1 MGQWK
6 GNGMNKAIT
15 DGVTFMPT
23 PFEQGLDV
31 WSSEYGTPGSDT
43 YDGATNAAFVPADQ
57 DFSGCLELQKTDSVQ
72 RLRYMGDTPF
82 FPGCYLRITARVKAV
97 SGNLP
102 SVRIAGWPG
111 DSSGT
116 LVPNLN
122 WHGPTVDLTTYGQV
136 VEVTAIVGSGNRTGV
151 DVVWPDP
158 VAIGHMGLDLT
169 GSNGG
174 IVRIDDI
181 QIEDV
186 TEVFLRKMMDWVD
199 VRDFG
204 AVGDGVT
211 DDTAAFE
218 AADDAANGREVLVS
232 DGTYYV
238 GSTLTM
244 ESPVRFEGTLVM
256 PDSAMLG
263 LTQNFDLPSYI
274 DAFDGD
280 EGLAFR
286 KAFQSLLNNAG
297 HESLDL
303 GGRRINITE
312 PIDMQAAVNNRT
324 EYATRRQ
331 IMNGQFYAESSSD
344 WDTETFTSVAT
355 YSTSDTRTLSNVGN
369 VANIPVGSLVTGN
382 GVGREVYVRSKNV
395 SLGQIT
401 LSKPLYDA
409 VGTQTYTFTRFKY
422 MLDFSGFTKLSKF
435 IMSDIEF
442 QCNARC
448 SGILM
453 APAGLIFA
461 LKDSF
466 MTRPLDRGISS
477 IGEGC
482 QGMLI
487 DRCQFLSDQTGTPAQ
502 NRTVIALNANG
513 NDVKLR
519 DNRITQFRHF
529 AVLAGT
535 SSIIIGNHWFQ
546 GDNEPEGL
554 RTAGLILT
562 SSHNRATITGN
573 YIDNCSIEWTN
584 EHHAEPDQEDEFS
597 FSALNI
603 SDNIFQ
609 AIDAAP
615 WSRFIV
621 VKPYGADHFINGLNI
636 TGNVFRSMQT
646 VLDRV
651 EGVDTSFADLDYGR
665 MRNILIKGNT
675 FNNIGRGIENPRVVD
690 VSQNTAA
697 DAWTV
702 DCSQILAFDGRAR
715 NVTSLVAE
723 GRIRNAAGSNNW
735 DFPYVQTEQGSNDD
749 QVVINFSEPVT
760 GDMVMTVRMDNF

>member
-1 MGQWK
+1 MGLRK

-31 WSSEYGTPGSDT
+31 WSSGDGTPGSDT
-43 YDGATNAAFVPADQ
+43 YDGAINAAFVPADQ
-57 DFSGCLELQKTDSVQ
+57 DFAGCLELQKTESTQ
-72 RLRYMGDTPF
+72 RVRYMGETQF
-82 FPGCYLRITARVKAV
+82 FPGCYLRVTARIKAI

-111 DSSGT
+111 DSAGDHVTGLAQVGPSVT
-116 LVPNLN
+116 L
-122 WHGPTVDLTTYGQV
+122 TSYGEV
-136 VEVTAIVGSGNRTGV
+136 VEVSAIFGSGNRNGV
-151 DVVWPDP
+151 DVVWPSP
-158 VAIGHMGLDLT
+158 VSIGHMGLDLT
-169 GSNGG
+169 GPNGG

-232 DGTYYV
+232 EGTYYV

-244 ESPVRFEGTLVM
+244 ESPVRFEGSLVM
-256 PDSAMLG
+256 PGSAMLG
-263 LTQNFDLPSYI
+263 LTKNFDLPSYI

-286 KAFQSLLNNAG
+286 KAFQSLLNNSG

-303 GGRRINITE
+303 GGRRINISG
-312 PIDMQAAVNNRT
+312 PIDMQEAVPNRT

-331 IMNGQFYAESSSD
+331 IMNGQFYAEASGG
-344 WDTETFTSVAT
+344 WDTEQFTSVAT
-355 YSTSDTRTLSNVGN
+355 YSTQYSNILTNVAN
-369 VANIPVGSLVTGN
+369 VANIPVGSLITGN
-382 GVGREVYVRSKNV
+382 GGGREVYGTGKNV
-395 SLGQIT
+395 GLGQIT
-401 LSKPLYDA
+401 LSRPLYDA
-409 VGTQTYTFTRFKY
+409 VGTQNYTFTRFKY
-422 MLDFSGFTKLSKF
+422 MLDFTGFNKLSKF
-435 IMSDIEF
+435 ILSDIEF
-442 QCNARC
+442 QCNGRC
-448 SGILM
+448 SGIIL
-453 APAGLIFA
+453 APSGLTFA

-466 MTRPLDRGISS
+466 MTRPKDRGISS

-487 DRCQFLSDQTGTPAQ
+487 DRCQFLSDQSGMPAQ
-502 NRTVIALNANG
+502 NRTAVALNANG
-513 NDVKLR
+513 SDVKLR

-535 SSIIIGNHWFQ
+535 SSIVIGNHWFQ
-546 GDNEPEGL
+546 GDNETDGL
-554 RTAGLILT
+554 RTAGLVLT
-562 SSHNRATITGN
+562 SPHNRATVTGN

-584 EHHAEPDQEDEFS
+584 EHHSEPDQDNEFS

-609 AIDAAP
+609 SIGAAP

-621 VKPYGADHFINGLNI
+621 IKPYGAGHFITGLNI
-636 TGNVFRSMQT
+636 TGNVFRSIHT

-651 EGVDTSFADLDYGR
+651 EGVDTSFADLNYSR

-675 FNNIGRGIENPRVVD
+675 FNNIGRSIENPRVMD
-690 VSQNTAA
+690 VWQGSEANS
-697 DAWTV
+697 WPV
-702 DCSQILAFDGRAR
+702 DCIDGLAFDGRAR

-723 GRIRNAAGSNNW
+723 GRITNAANVSNW
-735 DFPYVQTEQGSNDD
+735 VFPYIQAEQGANDD
-749 QVVINFSEPVT
+749 QIVINFSEPVK
-760 GDMVMTVRMDNF
+760 GSMVMTVRMDNF

>member
-1 MGQWK
+1 
-6 GNGMNKAIT
+6 MNKAIT

-31 WSSEYGTPGSDT
+31 WSSGHGTPGSDT
-43 YDGATNAAFVPADQ
+43 YDGATNAAYVPADQ
-57 DFSGCLELQKTDSVQ
+57 DFAGCLELQKTNSTQQV
-72 RLRYMGDTPF
+72 RYMGETQF
-82 FPGCYLRITARVKAV
+82 FPGCYLKVTARVKAI

-111 DSSGT
+111 NSSGDHVSGLTQVGPSVT
-116 LVPNLN
+116 L
-122 WHGPTVDLTTYGQV
+122 TSYGQV
-136 VEVTAIVGSGNRTGV
+136 VEVSAIIGSGNRNGV
-151 DVVWPDP
+151 DVVWPNP
-158 VAIGHMGLDLT
+158 VAIGHLGLDLT

-174 IVRIDDI
+174 VVRIDDI

-218 AADDAANGREVLVS
+218 AADDAANGREILVS
-232 DGTYYV
+232 AGTYYI
-238 GSTLTM
+238 GSTITM
-244 ESPVRFEGTLVM
+244 ESPVRFEGSLTM
-256 PDSAMLG
+256 PNTAMLG
-263 LTQNFDLPSYI
+263 LTKNFDLPSYI

-280 EGLAFR
+280 EALAFR

-303 GGRRINITE
+303 GGRVINLSE
-312 PIDMQAAVNNRT
+312 PIDLQAAVPNRT
-324 EYATRRQ
+324 EFATRRQ
-331 IMNGQFYAESSSD
+331 IMNGQFYAESSTA
-344 WDTETFTSVAT
+344 WNTESNTSVAT
-355 YSTSDTRTLSNVGN
+355 YSTSYSYILTNVTN
-369 VANIPVGSLVTGN
+369 VANIPVGSLVSGN
-382 GVGREVYVRSKNV
+382 GVGREVYVTGKNV
-395 SLGQIT
+395 GLGQII

-422 MLDFSGFTKLSKF
+422 MLDFSGFNKLSKF

-442 QCNARC
+442 QCNGRC
-448 SGILM
+448 SGIIM
-453 APAGLIFA
+453 SPAGLTFT

-466 MTRPLDRGISS
+466 MTRPKDRGISS

-487 DRCQFLSDQTGTPAQ
+487 DRCQFLSDQSGMPAQ
-502 NRTVIALNANG
+502 NRTAVALNANG
-513 NDVKLR
+513 SDVKLR

-529 AVLAGT
+529 AVLGGT

-546 GDNEPEGL
+546 GDNETEGL
-554 RTAGLILT
+554 RTAGLVLT
-562 SSHNRATITGN
+562 SPHNRATITGN

-584 EHHAEPDQEDEFS
+584 EHHSEPDQESEYS

-621 VKPYGADHFINGLNI
+621 VKPYGADHFITGLNI
-636 TGNVFRSMQT
+636 TGNVFRSIRT

-651 EGVDTSFADLDYGR
+651 EGVDTSFADLNFSR

-675 FNNIGRGIENPRVVD
+675 FNNIGRSIENPRVMD
-690 VSQNTAA
+690 VSQSTVSN
-697 DAWTV
+697 AWTV
-702 DCSQILAFDGRAR
+702 DCSNVLAFDGRAR

-723 GRIRNAAGSNNW
+723 GKISNAANVANW
-735 DFPYVQTEQGSNDD
+735 DFPFIQAEQGTNDD
-749 QVVINFSEPVT
+749 QVVINFSEPVS
-760 GDMVMTVRMDNF
+760 GNMVMTVRMDNF

>member
-1 MGQWK
+1 
-6 GNGMNKAIT
+6 MNKAIT

-31 WSSEYGTPGSDT
+31 WSSEDGTPGSDT

-57 DFSGCLELQKTDSVQ
+57 DFAGCLELQKTDSTQ
-72 RLRYMGDTPF
+72 RLRYMGETQF
-82 FPGCYLRITARVKAV
+82 FPGCYLRVTAKVKAI

-111 DSSGT
+111 DSGGN
-116 LVPNLN
+116 LVTGLGQL
-122 WHGPTVDLTTYGQV
+122 GPEVALTSYGQV
-136 VEVTAIVGSGNRTGV
+136 VEVSAIFGSGNRTGV

-158 VAIGHMGLDLT
+158 VSIGHLGLDLT
-169 GSNGG
+169 GANGG

-204 AVGDGVT
+204 AKGDGVT

-218 AADDAANGREVLVS
+218 AADDAANGREILVS
-232 DGTYYV
+232 EGTYYV

-244 ESPVRFEGTLVM
+244 ENPVRFQGNLVM

-263 LTQNFDLPSYI
+263 LTKNFDLPSYI

-303 GGRRINITE
+303 GGRLINISE

-324 EYATRRQ
+324 EFATRRQ
-331 IMNGQFYAESSSD
+331 IMNGQFYAESSSN
-344 WDTETFTSVAT
+344 WDTEVHSSVGT
-355 YSTSDTRTLSNVGN
+355 YSTAYATILSNVTN

-382 GVGREVYVRSKNV
+382 GVGREVYVTSKNV
-395 SLGQIT
+395 GLGQIT
-401 LSKPLYDA
+401 LSSPLYDA
-409 VGTQTYTFTRFKY
+409 VGTQNYTFTRFKY

-442 QCNARC
+442 QCNDRC
-448 SGILM
+448 SGIIM
-453 APAGLIFA
+453 APAGLTFA

-466 MTRPLDRGISS
+466 MTRPKDRGISS
-477 IGEGC
+477 IGQGC

-487 DRCQFLSDQTGTPAQ
+487 DRCQFLSAQTGLAAQ
-502 NRTVIALNANG
+502 NRTAIALNANG
-513 NDVKLR
+513 SDVKLR

-546 GDNEPEGL
+546 GDNESEGL

-584 EHHAEPDQEDEFS
+584 EHHAEPDQDNEFS

-621 VKPYGADHFINGLNI
+621 VKPYGAGHFISGLNI
-636 TGNVFRSMQT
+636 TGNVFRSIQT

-651 EGVDTSFADLDYGR
+651 EGVDTSFADLDFGR
-665 MRNILIKGNT
+665 MKNILIKGNT
-675 FNNIGRGIENPRVVD
+675 FNNIARGIENPRVID
-690 VSQNTAA
+690 VWQGSES
-697 DAWTV
+697 DAWNI
-702 DCSQILAFDGRAR
+702 DCSEVLAFDGRAR

-723 GRIRNAAGSNNW
+723 GRIKNAANNSNW
-735 DFPYVQTEQGSNDD
+735 DHPYVQTEQGSNDD
-749 QVVINFSEPVT
+749 QVIINFSEPVS
-760 GDMVMTVRMDNF
+760 GGMVMTVRMDNF